1 MWLTLINAVIDTT
14 FNYSTQPSYLYFL
27 LLEQC
32 VFGGGKAVASR
43 NGGCVTHN
51 VCDQS
56 EMFVIRNKYSKQN
69 SKQQFV
75 ALGQTFYCRDWKYG
89 QRNEKDE
96 RGTGVLGWRIKNENN
111 QRGGWCC
118 NSWLDGGSGWE
129 RSWERVIKEGMRRF
143 GGDLTELKNK
153 KTKKRKCDFLVQMKL
168 KSDVTG
174 RGIKTDTSRECET
187 KIFEWLRK
195 RNKEIESEECF

>member
-56 EMFVIRNKYSKQN
+56 EMFVIQNKYSKQN

-143 GGDLTELKNK
+143 GGDLTELECRWRK
-153 KTKKRKCDFLVQMKL
+153 KQR
-168 KSDVTG
+168 
-174 RGIKTDTSRECET
+174 RENV
-187 KIFEWLRK
+187 IFSCRWNWSLM
-195 RNKEIESEECF
+195 